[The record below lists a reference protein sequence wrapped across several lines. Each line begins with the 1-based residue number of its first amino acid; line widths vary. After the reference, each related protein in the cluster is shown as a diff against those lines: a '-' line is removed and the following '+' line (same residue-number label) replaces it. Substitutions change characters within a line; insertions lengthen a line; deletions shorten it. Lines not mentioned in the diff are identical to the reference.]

1 MSWPYWARN
10 QRARVVAPPP
20 PPPPPP
26 LSGGFAP
33 NVPAGYSLVADTTF
47 NNAFGATGG
56 MDVEDVSYGGF
67 GFRCYHGS
75 NVVADS
81 SAPSGT
87 GYALAARSQIGDSA
101 HYTLQVSCPT
111 WPANHRGLFAVYSF
125 RLNDGYRSHPS
136 SDKTLYPSVR
146 YNGGPI
152 LQTPMCL
159 IQRTTGSNH
168 RFRVEQM
175 PRWVSGAF
183 SSLMFNN
190 MNGYSFPNNEFLIA
204 PGSYVRVEYECYLET
219 PGLPD
224 AASDGVFRS
233 WVSTWNGTAWS
244 TPLLLF
250 ESTNVS
256 YAGGL
261 AETSLQ
267 WVNNGHLW
275 QFYRGGNESA
285 DLATANEVTYIDRC
299 AFYTAP

>member
-10 QRARVVAPPP
+10 QRARVVA

-101 HYTLQVSCPT
+101 HYTLQVSCQT

-190 MNGYSFPNNEFLIA
+190 MNGYSFPSNDFLIA

-233 WVSTWNGTAWS
+233 WVARGTERRGALRCCFLSRRMYRMLGALQRPVCNG
-244 TPLLLF
+244 
-250 ESTNVS
+250 
-256 YAGGL
+256 
-261 AETSLQ
+261 
-267 WVNNGHLW
+267 
-275 QFYRGGNESA
+275 
-285 DLATANEVTYIDRC
+285 
-299 AFYTAP
+299 